1 MPYAHGRS
9 AEGRGGRQGETMVGK
24 DVREEEAGKKGG
36 EGMGWED
43 CNSVRE
49 TTASAVALE
58 ECCGQ

>member
-1 MPYAHGRS
+1 
-9 AEGRGGRQGETMVGK
+9 MVGK